1 MALKKMYQMRGAKSP
16 IADLQYG
23 GVYQGNNGR
32 YFKRYP
38 AISKFASPNFSG
50 DPKRTQRGRVNMR
63 GHLVAGSRLL
73 DSAGRNANV
82 RTLYGLSD
90 SPVRKSGR
98 QLRNEEA
105 RCKNMRTLNFSA

>member
-63 GHLVAGSRLL
+63 GHLTPGSRLL
-73 DSAGRNANV
+73 DSGGRNANV

-105 RCKNMRTLNFSA
+105 RCRNMRTLNFSA